1 VPVAAP
7 SYARD
12 IRPLFTQLDRDHM
25 KKALDLWSYDD
36 ARAWGERIYD
46 AVKRGAMP
54 PHGSEPEAP
63 WPPEKVAL
71 VRAWIDG
78 GYQP

>member
-1 VPVAAP
+1 MAAP
-7 SYARD
+7 GYARD

-25 KKALDLWSYDD
+25 KQVLDLWSYDD
-36 ARAWGERIYD
+36 ARAWGERIYK
-46 AVKRGAMP
+46 AVSSGAMP
-54 PHGSEPEAP
+54 PRGSEAEAP

-71 VRAWIDG
+71 FKAWIDG